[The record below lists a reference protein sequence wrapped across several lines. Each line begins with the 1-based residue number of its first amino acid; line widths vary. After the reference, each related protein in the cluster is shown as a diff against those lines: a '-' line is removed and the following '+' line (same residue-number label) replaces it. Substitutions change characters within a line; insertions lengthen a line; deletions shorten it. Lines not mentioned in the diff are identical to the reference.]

1 MLCETSDYPQ
11 KSLQFKHNDKF
22 FSKILSRESSRAN
35 YSSRIYYGGLSGA
48 VPFVWE
54 SQPGTP
60 IHRFSD
66 NLTPP
71 LTPPPSYFS
80 DSVKKPLKKRSK
92 SLSLLHIFFNSKR
105 KFDLLTPPFSKSAS
119 LPSSGSPFDSAAGA
133 KSTGRRSARRF
144 PTRISNSKEEVD
156 AAATGWVLC
165 FGIGR

>member
-11 KSLQFKHNDKF
+11 KSLQFKQNDKF

-35 YSSRIYYGGLSGA
+35 YSSRIYYGGLAGA

-66 NLTPP
+66 DLTPT

-92 SLSLLHIFFNSKR
+92 SLSLLHILFNSKR
-105 KFDLLTPPFSKSAS
+105 KIDLLSPPFSKSAS
-119 LPSSGSPFDSAAGA
+119 LPSSGSEFDSAPGA
-133 KSTGRRSARRF
+133 KFTGRRSGRRF
-144 PTRISNSKEEVD
+144 PTGISRSKEEED
-156 AAATGWVLC
+156 AAATGSILC
-165 FGIGR
+165 FGISR